1 MSRRGDIARRDKE
14 YMGIWRI
21 VSMGMNQGELKRSIK
36 EDPNLTEQEK
46 GAKLSELRAPYQKM
60 SDEELLSLVRDF
72 VKENGREPMQKD
84 VLYDRE
90 LKARFGPWTRMLE
103 KAGTRPVSQRHLDKL
118 ERRREKRIRQK
129 KLRKERREAEL
140 TQL

>member
-1 MSRRGDIARRDKE
+1 
-14 YMGIWRI
+14 
-21 VSMGMNQGELKRSIK
+21 MNQGELKRSIK

-46 GAKLSELRAPYQKM
+46 GAMLGELRAPYQKM

-72 VKENGREPMQKD
+72 VKENGREPMQKE

-103 KAGTRPVSQRHLDKL
+103 KAGTRPVSQRHIVNWKGAGKREYARRDL
-118 ERRREKRIRQK
+118 ERKGVKRK
-129 KLRKERREAEL
+129 
-140 TQL
+140 

>member
-1 MSRRGDIARRDKE
+1 
-14 YMGIWRI
+14 
-21 VSMGMNQGELKRSIK
+21 MNQGEMKRSIK

-46 GAKLSELRAPYQKM
+46 GAMLGELRAPYQKM

-72 VKENGREPMQKD
+72 VKENGREPMQKE

-103 KAGTRPVSQRHLDKL
+103 KAGTRPVSQRHIDKL
-118 ERRREKRIRQK
+118 ERRREKRICQK
-129 KLRKERREAEL
+129 KLRKERREAEI

>member
-1 MSRRGDIARRDKE
+1 
-14 YMGIWRI
+14 
-21 VSMGMNQGELKRSIK
+21 MGMNQGELKRSIK

-46 GAKLSELRAPYQKM
+46 GAKLSELRAPYKEM

-72 VKENGREPMQKD
+72 VMENGREPMQKD

-103 KAGTRPVSQRHLDKL
+103 KAGTRPVSQRHIDKL

-129 KLRKERREAEL
+129 RLRKERRMAMN
-140 TQL
+140 TARGSG

>member
-1 MSRRGDIARRDKE
+1 
-14 YMGIWRI
+14 
-21 VSMGMNQGELKRSIK
+21 MGMNQGELKRSIK

-46 GAKLSELRAPYQKM
+46 GAKLSELRAPYKKM

-72 VKENGREPMQKD
+72 VRENGREPMQKD

-103 KAGTRPVSQRHLDKL
+103 KAGTRPVSQRHIDKL
-118 ERRREKRIRQK
+118 ERRREKKIRQK
-129 KLRKERREAEL
+129 RLRKEKREAKNTTRGVVSIDEMPSKPAGCL
-140 TQL
+140 GKG

>member
-1 MSRRGDIARRDKE
+1 MPIKRRLNL
-14 YMGIWRI
+14 
-21 VSMGMNQGELKRSIK
+21 NQRELKQSIE
-36 EDPNLTEQEK
+36 EDPNLTDSEK
-46 GAKLSELRAPYQKM
+46 ARKLNALCAPYTRM
-60 SDEELLSLVRDF
+60 SDEELLQLVRDF
-72 VKENGREPMQKD
+72 VRENGREPMQKD

-118 ERRREKRIRQK
+118 ERRREKRICQK
-129 KLRKERREAEL
+129 QLRKERREAEI

>member
-1 MSRRGDIARRDKE
+1 
-14 YMGIWRI
+14 
-21 VSMGMNQGELKRSIK
+21 MNQGELKRSIK

-46 GAKLSELRAPYQKM
+46 GAMLSELRAPYQKM

-72 VKENGREPMQKD
+72 VRENGREPMQKD

-103 KAGTRPVSQRHLDKL
+103 KAGTRPVSQRHIDKL
-118 ERRREKRIRQK
+118 ERRREKKIRQK
-129 KLRKERREAEL
+129 RLRKEKREAKNTTRGVVSIDEMPSKPAGCL
-140 TQL
+140 GKG

>member
-1 MSRRGDIARRDKE
+1 
-14 YMGIWRI
+14 
-21 VSMGMNQGELKRSIK
+21 MNQGELKRSIK

-46 GAKLSELRAPYQKM
+46 GAMLSELRAPYQKM

-72 VKENGREPMQKD
+72 VRENGREPMQKD

-103 KAGTRPVSQRHLDKL
+103 KAGTRPVSQRHMDKL
-118 ERRREKRIRQK
+118 ERRREKRIRQRE
-129 KLRKERREAEL
+129 LRKEKREAKNTTRGVVSIDEMPSKPAGCL
-140 TQL
+140 GKG

>member
-1 MSRRGDIARRDKE
+1 
-14 YMGIWRI
+14 
-21 VSMGMNQGELKRSIK
+21 MNQGELKRSIK

-46 GAKLSELRAPYQKM
+46 GAMLGELRAPYQKM

-72 VKENGREPMQKD
+72 VKENGREPMQKE

-103 KAGTRPVSQRHLDKL
+103 KAGTRIKHIGGSGPDK
-118 ERRREKRIRQK
+118 ISVI
-129 KLRKERREAEL
+129 
-140 TQL
+140 

>member
-1 MSRRGDIARRDKE
+1 MD
-14 YMGIWRI
+14 
-21 VSMGMNQGELKRSIK
+21 MNQGELKRSIK

-118 ERRREKRIRQK
+118 ERRREKRKRHNKVYPLSRTFLSNRQTVTVTFPADNFLFPIGCMK
-129 KLRKERREAEL
+129 
-140 TQL
+140 